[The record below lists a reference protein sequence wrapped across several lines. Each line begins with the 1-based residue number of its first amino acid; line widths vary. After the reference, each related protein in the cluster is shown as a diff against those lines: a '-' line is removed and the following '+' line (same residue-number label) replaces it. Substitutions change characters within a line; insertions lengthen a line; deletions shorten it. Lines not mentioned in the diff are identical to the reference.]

1 MKRFSSFIS
10 TSSAARRAEE
20 DHPSSF
26 QRKTRRFTLI
36 ELLVVIA
43 IIAIL
48 AGMLLPA
55 LNKAKNM
62 AQTVGCL
69 SNLKQLGLGMAQYA
83 MNNREWLQ
91 WSAMP
96 TTGVV
101 SNAYF
106 WPTALSESLNL
117 KGYWSYNWVNA
128 PSSQKKIFTCSG
140 VKSGQAYKGLGYR
153 QLSYIG
159 NHSYDPATSYKTYG
173 PRRLSAYKRLSER
186 LVIADDYASSNN
198 SYQSAFTS
206 PKKRHNNGLN
216 ILFAD
221 SHTANL
227 SKLVFL
233 QKDADSEKVLRW
245 GH

>member
-1 MKRFSSFIS
+1 MNAFLSFIS
-10 TSSAARRAEE
+10 LSSIARRAEE
-20 DHPSSF
+20 DHHSSLK
-26 QRKTRRFTLI
+26 RKRRFTLI

-43 IIAIL
+43 IIGIL
-48 AGMLLPA
+48 AAMLLPA
-55 LNKAKNM
+55 LNKAKQS
-62 AQTVGCL
+62 AQTAGCL

-83 MNNREWLQ
+83 QDNREWLQ

-96 TTGVV
+96 TTGTV
-101 SNAYF
+101 NDAYF

-117 KGYWSYNWVNA
+117 KGRWSYNWVNA
-128 PSSQKKIFTCSG
+128 PASQKKIFTCAG

-153 QLSYIG
+153 QCSYVG
-159 NHSYDPATSYKTYG
+159 NHEYPSNASYKTYG
-173 PRRLSAYKRLSER
+173 PRRLTNYKRISER

-206 PKKRHNNGLN
+206 PKRRHNNGLN

-233 QKDADSEKVLRW
+233 QKDADAEKVLRW

>member
-1 MKRFSSFIS
+1 MNAFSSFIS
-10 TSSAARRAEE
+10 LSSIARRAAE
-20 DHPSSF
+20 DHHSSLE
-26 QRKTRRFTLI
+26 RKRRFTLI

-43 IIAIL
+43 IIGIL
-48 AGMLLPA
+48 AALLLPA
-55 LNKAKNM
+55 LNKAKQS
-62 AQTVGCL
+62 AQTTGCL
-69 SNLKQLGLGMAQYA
+69 SNLKQLGLGMAQYVQD
-83 MNNREWLQ
+83 NREWLQ

-96 TTGVV
+96 TSGTI
-101 SNAYF
+101 SDAYF

-117 KGYWSYNWVNA
+117 KGRWSYNWVNA
-128 PSSQKKIFTCSG
+128 PASQKKIFTCAG

-153 QLSYIG
+153 QCSYVG
-159 NHSYDPATSYKTYG
+159 NHEYPSNASYKTYN
-173 PRRLSAYKRLSER
+173 PRRLPNYKRISER

-206 PKKRHNNGLN
+206 PKRRHNNGLN

-221 SHTANL
+221 SHAANL

-233 QKDADSEKVLRW
+233 QKDADPEKVLRW